1 MKTKLKSLNEI
12 QAAAQTDVRL
22 PVTLEPQVVM
32 LLMERLKDEYT
43 AHYFYRNAANW
54 CKDKAYNNAAAYF
67 EAEAASELTHAE
79 KLQKYLVD
87 WNVLPVIAP
96 IKSIPNFANL
106 IDIINKAYDMELGLL
121 MSYNSNSQTIFSMC
135 LSTFDFLQ
143 DLRKIQTE
151 SVAEYSDLLNAAQ
164 LVNVSNPFEV
174 LYFEN
179 EYFEQG

>member
-1 MKTKLKSLNEI
+1 M
-12 QAAAQTDVRL
+12 QAAFPEDVRT
-22 PVTLEPQVVM
+22 PATLDSAVIL

-54 CKDKAYNNAAAYF
+54 CKDKAYNKAAAYF

-79 KLQKYLVD
+79 KLQNYLVD

-96 IKSIPNFANL
+96 IKSIPNYTNL

-121 MSYNSNSQTIFSMC
+121 ISYNENSQTIFPIC
-135 LSTFDFLQ
+135 LSTIDFLQ
-143 DLRKIQTE
+143 KLRKIQTE

-164 LVNVSNPFEV
+164 LINVSNPFEV